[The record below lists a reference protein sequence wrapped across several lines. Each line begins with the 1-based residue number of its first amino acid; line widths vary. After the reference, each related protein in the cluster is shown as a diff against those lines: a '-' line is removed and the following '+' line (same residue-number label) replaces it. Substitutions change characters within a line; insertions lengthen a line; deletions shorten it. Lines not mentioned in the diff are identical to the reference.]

1 MNLKQ
6 LLLGVQVLASGVF
19 LASASPAVFTI
30 DNSQTVIAVSGVIAG
45 FPFSQQ
51 GSGSLTTSYSG
62 NINADLSGSTVQFTG
77 GSAISAQ
84 NNGTWQPGLGG
95 ASGSAPADNGAY
107 ALAYSFF
114 PVYGALRNIV
124 LDMTSPGLPVTAGNF
139 DGNSLVFSF
148 ATSAAALDYE
158 SSAIGGGGSL
168 ALDGDSTN
176 TIVGQAT
183 ISTNAGVRTLSF
195 PINTTFVFTLLSPDD
210 SSVHLTGQ
218 IVATNSI
225 SGAVTVPI
233 IHSLTITNQ
242 NIMVAAENATA
253 QSQLLMS
260 SNLTSWLPASV
271 TIKTNGSGWIIF
283 TTPMRGPRGLFR
295 VQQ

>member
-1 MNLKQ
+1 
-6 LLLGVQVLASGVF
+6 
-19 LASASPAVFTI
+19 
-30 DNSQTVIAVSGVIAG
+30 
-45 FPFSQQ
+45 
-51 GSGSLTTSYSG
+51 
-62 NINADLSGSTVQFTG
+62 
-77 GSAISAQ
+77 
-84 NNGTWQPGLGG
+84 
-95 ASGSAPADNGAY
+95 
-107 ALAYSFF
+107 
-114 PVYGALRNIV
+114 
-124 LDMTSPGLPVTAGNF
+124 
-139 DGNSLVFSF
+139 
-148 ATSAAALDYE
+148 
-158 SSAIGGGGSL
+158 
-168 ALDGDSTN
+168 
-176 TIVGQAT
+176 
-183 ISTNAGVRTLSF
+183 VRTLSF
-195 PINTTFVFTLLSPDD
+195 PINTTFVFTLLSTGD

-225 SGAVTVPI
+225 SGTVAAPI

>member
-6 LLLGVQVLASGVF
+6 LLLGVQVLASGIF

-62 NINADLSGSTVQFTG
+62 NINADLSSSTVQFTG

-95 ASGSAPADNGAY
+95 ASGSAPANYGAY
-107 ALAYSFF
+107 AVAYGVI

-124 LDMTSPGLPVTAGNF
+124 LDMTSPALPVIGGNF
-139 DGNSLVFSF
+139 DGNSLIFSLV
-148 ATSAAALDYE
+148 TNTAALDYK
-158 SSAIGGGGSL
+158 SSVTGGGSL

-195 PINTTFVFTLLSPDD
+195 PINTTFVFSLLSTGD

-225 SGAVTVPI
+225 SGAVQAPI
-233 IHSLTITNQ
+233 IHSLTIANQ